1 MEKSGPAQELSSISG
16 LFISGQEINQAP
28 LSCVSGPRGTASGCA
43 EQDCEV
49 DETVTVHKRITFP
62 GERDGQE
69 NIRKSLSEYLQTGYS
84 ISRIELKKTY
94 ETLRPGH
101 RTVTNEEIALYL
113 K

>member
-16 LFISGQEINQAP
+16 LFISGQKENQAT
-28 LSCVSGPRGTASGCA
+28 LSCVSGQRGVAHGSP

-49 DETVTVHKRITFP
+49 EETVTVRKRIAFP
-62 GERDGQE
+62 GERNGQE